1 MSALTAIL
9 LTEAVAR
16 MCCIKKV
23 FVKILQNSQE
33 NTCTRAFFNKVAGLR
48 SFHKGPL
55 FLFDINTCFLP
66 ENIEDLF
73 SLANKIFDKTKIDSY
88 VASIIESNMVCNKQ
102 HKFEKFLIWI
112 FGPLVPHLV
121 ALFYSL
127 VIIFPINLDLI
138 YVSRTLG

>member
-55 FLFDINTCFLP
+55 FLFDINTCFLL

-88 VASIIESNMVCNKQ
+88 VASIIESNMVKNKSAINSINL
-102 HKFEKFLIWI
+102 KNFSYESLVRWSLIWWHSFI
-112 FGPLVPHLV
+112 H
-121 ALFYSL
+121 
-127 VIIFPINLDLI
+127 
-138 YVSRTLG
+138 